1 MGENL
6 LECRNRLRSQPGR
19 TFASDLLVHEFM
31 EQDGLNMAAV
41 FFLGHDPVHQE
52 VQLPGKSL
60 QVGGRP
66 SIDLAGST
74 VSNRQ

>member
-6 LECRNRLRSQPGR
+6 LERRDRLRSQPGR
-19 TFASDLLVHEFM
+19 TFAPDLLVHEFM
-31 EQDGLNMAAV
+31 EQHGLNMAAV
-41 FFLGHDPVHQE
+41 LFPGHDTIHQE

-60 QVGGRP
+60 QVGGRQ

>member
-6 LECRNRLRSQPGR
+6 LERRNRFRSQPGQ
-19 TFASDLLVHEFM
+19 TFAPHLLVHEFM
-31 EQDGLNMAAV
+31 EQHGLDMAAV
-41 FFLGHDPVHQE
+41 LFPGHDPIHQE
-52 VQLPGKSL
+52 VQLPGKGL